1 MSIVKLSESFIRNNL
16 QCPEGKSRI
25 EYCDQDVPGLY
36 IEVRATSQNHG
47 MYRLRYKNDTGKTC
61 HQRIGRITEV
71 TLAEARRQAKILKAE
86 IALGKN
92 LREEGKSKQSE
103 LTYERFFEDHYVP
116 HKSPHKRSIEDDIRI
131 FRLKI
136 QPTLGHKLLHQITR
150 IEIQALLTSFRQTL
164 KPASCNHILKII
176 KHSLN
181 LAVEW
186 EFLESNPATRI
197 QLFHED
203 NKVEHYLSDAE
214 LERLLTVLR
223 TDENR
228 TVCQIALFLLSTGCR
243 LNEVLSAQWSD
254 IDLKKKIFLVRASN
268 SKSKRLRVV
277 PLNESALGVLN
288 QLDTQDKIHL
298 FINAQTS
305 KPYTTITKVWA
316 RLRKQAGLEHLRLH
330 DLRHQYASF
339 LVNSGRTL
347 YEVQQ
352 ILGHSDSKVTQRYAH
367 LSTKTL
373 QEAASSA
380 SAKIKAMQP
389 KEASATDS

>member
-1 MSIVKLSESFIRNNL
+1 MRIKLTQQFINNQL
-16 QCPEGKSRI
+16 RCPEGRSRI
-25 EYCDQDVPGLY
+25 SFYHSDLKSFY
-36 IEVRATSQNHG
+36 LEVRATSPGQGTFYYQFRDHEG
-47 MYRLRYKNDTGKTC
+47 RTR
-61 HQRIGRITEV
+61 HQKLGRTTEIT
-71 TLAEARRQAKILKAE
+71 LSEAMKQAKILKAE
-86 IALGKN
+86 IALGRN
-92 LREEGKSKQSE
+92 IGGEAKQTVM
-103 LTYERFFEDHYVP
+103 TYAEFFENYYVP

-136 QPTLGHKLLHQITR
+136 HPTLGHKLLHQITR
-150 IEIQALLTSFRQTL
+150 IEIQALLTSYRQTMA
-164 KPASCNHILKII
+164 PASCNHILKVI

-186 EFLESNPATRI
+186 EFLEANPATRI
-197 QLFHED
+197 PLFHED
-203 NKVEHYLSDAE
+203 NKVENYLNDDE
-214 LERLLTVLR
+214 LERLLTVLH

-288 QLDTQDKIHL
+288 QLDTKGKTQL
-298 FINAQTS
+298 FLNAHTG

-373 QEAASSA
+373 QEAANSA

-389 KEASATDS
+389 KEASATES